1 MTFFKRLFGK
11 RRRNSKFIKLEK
23 RIGYRFSN
31 SHYLEQAFTHRSMEF
46 KPRENYERLE
56 FLGDAVIDLVI
67 SEALMEEFPEGDE
80 GILTQKRSALVQKSF
95 LSDMGLLL
103 DLLSLLHIESSVDLN
118 NEKIAEKQSGNVYE
132 ALLGAIYMDGGF
144 DPCQKIVLDTVWRH
158 RADAWKTTNYKG
170 RLIEFCHSH
179 QLENPKFCIASVSG
193 PEHQKL
199 FEVYIKIGAKS
210 YRPGLGSN
218 KKAAEQTA
226 AQIAIEELI

>member
-95 LSDMGLLL
+95 LSDMGVFDVFKNGQLVV
-103 DLLSLLHIESSVDLN
+103 H
-118 NEKIAEKQSGNVYE
+118 EKIAEKQSGNVYE
-132 ALLGAIYMDGGF
+132 ALIGAIYMDGGF
-144 DPCQKIVLDTVWRH
+144 VPCQKIILDSVWRH

-170 RLIEFCHSH
+170 RLIEYCHSNR
-179 QLENPKFCIASVSG
+179 LENPKFCIASVSG